1 MDITLG
7 EIVIWLIV
15 GALAGSFT
23 GALITRKKKGLGRW
37 TNFGIGLVGAVIG
50 GGIFDV
56 FDIDL
61 GLGEINV
68 SFEDLIAAFLGSL
81 IFLFV
86 VWLFRKRWRRK
97 A

>member
-15 GALAGSFT
+15 GALAGSLA
-23 GALITRKKKGLGRW
+23 GAVITRKKKGFGRW
-37 TNFGIGLVGAVIG
+37 TNFGIGLVGAVVG

-61 GLGEINV
+61 GLGELNV
-68 SFEDLIAAFLGSL
+68 SFEDLIAAFLDSL
-81 IFLFV
+81 VFIFV
-86 VWLFRKRWRRK
+86 VWLVRKRWGRK
-97 A
+97 G